1 MIDADINMHL
11 PSLLLGKAFP
21 EEKYLS
27 RSQNTTAIKTFLKGS
42 NDRIQDL
49 DSFRKTTPPAE

>member
-1 MIDADINMHL
+1 MHL

-27 RSQNTTAIKTFLKGS
+27 RSQNTTVIKTFLKGS